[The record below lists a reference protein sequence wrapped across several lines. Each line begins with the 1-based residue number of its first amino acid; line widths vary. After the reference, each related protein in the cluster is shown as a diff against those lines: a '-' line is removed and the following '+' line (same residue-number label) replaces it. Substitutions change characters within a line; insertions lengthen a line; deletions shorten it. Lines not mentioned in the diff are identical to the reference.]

1 MSDEKY
7 DQSMNDPQRKVVLL
21 GGGGHAAVVADAAQ
35 AAGWSIVG
43 YLDDRSDTGLQLMR
57 LGTIDN
63 AEALLANLPGDVAI
77 HAAVGCASLR
87 QSWLALANQ
96 RSAATIIHPSAV
108 VSPSATIE
116 GGVFI
121 GPLAVI
127 NARASIR
134 CGAIINSG
142 AIIEHDCTIGVF
154 SHIAPRAALAGGASV
169 GDSALVGCGAVVLP
183 NVHIGDGATLG
194 AGSVAT
200 SDVPAGAT
208 AIGAPARVPAAA
220 R

>member
-1 MSDEKY
+1 MTDR
-7 DQSMNDPQRKVVLL
+7 MNDPQRKVVLL
-21 GGGGHAAVVADAAQ
+21 GGGGHAAVVADAAH

-43 YLDDRSDTGLQLMR
+43 YLDDRSDTGLGLIH
-57 LGTIDN
+57 LGKIDD
-63 AEALLANLPGDVAI
+63 AQAVLATLDNEVAV
-77 HAAVGCASLR
+77 HAAVGRALLR
-87 QSWLALANQ
+87 KRWLALANQ
-96 RSAATIIHPSAV
+96 RGAATIVHRSAV
-108 VSPSATIE
+108 VSPSATIDQ
-116 GGVFI
+116 GVFI

-127 NARASIR
+127 NARAAIC

-142 AIIEHDCTIGVF
+142 AIIEHDCTVGAF
-154 SHIAPRAALAGGASV
+154 SHIAPRAVLAGEASV

-183 NVHIGDGATLG
+183 GVHIGDGATLG

-208 AIGAPARVPAAA
+208 AIGAPARVAAAA